1 MAPRDEQGSTLSA
14 HRAFVVHLGTGGGPG
29 RRRFSGRV
37 EHLSSG
43 ESMHFSS
50 LKGLL
55 AFFAA
60 ALDAAA
66 GAALRGSHD
75 QAARRDLRPSGT
87 RAVYYRGSMPLNPAA
102 RTRRGLSSTTDRRTG
117 HEHEAHRTP
126 LCHSRDHPQGTQ
138 YRDAPR
144 DSRAGDHGI
153 APAHLVGRGR
163 RAGRGAA
170 APLARPLAFEAN
182 RGQADEEVKFLARGA
197 GYTVFLTSTDAVLS
211 LRGRSGRAVV
221 RVRPV
226 GASAAARIV
235 ADGELARRGEL
246 RRP

>member
-60 ALDAAA
+60 ALDTAA

-75 QAARRDLRPSGT
+75 QAT
-87 RAVYYRGSMPLNPAA
+87 RARPPAF
-102 RTRRGLSSTTDRRTG
+102 
-117 HEHEAHRTP
+117 
-126 LCHSRDHPQGTQ
+126 
-138 YRDAPR
+138 RDAGSVLPR
-144 DSRAGDHGI
+144 LDAAQPGRQPSSRALHQHRQGN
-153 APAHLVGRGR
+153 
-163 RAGRGAA
+163 RA
-170 APLARPLAFEAN
+170 
-182 RGQADEEVKFLARGA
+182 
-197 GYTVFLTSTDAVLS
+197 
-211 LRGRSGRAVV
+211 
-221 RVRPV
+221 
-226 GASAAARIV
+226 
-235 ADGELARRGEL
+235 
-246 RRP
+246 

>member
-60 ALDAAA
+60 ALDTAA

-75 QAARRDLRPSGT
+75 HAERARP
-87 RAVYYRGSMPLNPAA
+87 PAF
-102 RTRRGLSSTTDRRTG
+102 
-117 HEHEAHRTP
+117 
-126 LCHSRDHPQGTQ
+126 
-138 YRDAPR
+138 RDARSALPR
-144 DSRAGDHGI
+144 LDAAQPSRQHS
-153 APAHLVGRGR
+153 P
-163 RAGRGAA
+163 
-170 APLARPLAFEAN
+170 RPLQQNGREN
-182 RGQADEEVKFLARGA
+182 R
-197 GYTVFLTSTDAVLS
+197 
-211 LRGRSGRAVV
+211 
-221 RVRPV
+221 P
-226 GASAAARIV
+226 
-235 ADGELARRGEL
+235 
-246 RRP
+246 